1 MEITAFNK
9 CITHIVS
16 VLPKNTSFYDD
27 EVANYNFS
35 EKQSLALKSIMGF
48 DRHRIAKDTQLASTF
63 AIAGVQH
70 LLNIGAIEKCE
81 INALIYVTES
91 PDYFVP
97 MTSSLIANALNL
109 SDDLLCYDVNS
120 GCSGY
125 VAGLIQAF
133 SLLELQ
139 GIEKVV
145 LVNADVLS
153 KKTNIKDRNSYPLIG
168 DGGAVSIVTNAK
180 SHSTVESKS
189 GSSEGN
195 LVESDLNNPIYIRQK
210 LYHEYAKSII
220 IEAGGF
226 ALPATAETA
235 RETQQPDKNI
245 RSLENLVM
253 KGADIFSLVMEFVP
267 EMTEALLKQTHLR
280 LEDIDAFLFHQPNSF
295 MVKKLQEKLGL
306 DEKRLPSNIV
316 PNFGNGSSITIPLNA
331 CFNFTV
337 DELKDKTVM
346 MAGFGVGLNVSALI
360 MRLENLQ
367 HLEIIEI

>member
-35 EKQSLALKSIMGF
+35 KKQSLALKSIMGF
-48 DRHRIAKDTQLASTF
+48 DRHRIATPDQLASTF
-63 AIAGVQH
+63 AIAGVEH
-70 LLNIGAIEKCE
+70 LLNIGAITREE
-81 INALIYVTES
+81 INAIVYVTES

-109 SDDLLCYDVNS
+109 SDDLLCYDINS

-168 DGGAVSIVTNAK
+168 DGGAVSIVTNCDFD
-180 SHSTVESKS
+180 STQS
-189 GSSEGN
+189 GSSERN

-226 ALPATAETA
+226 ALPASVETA

-245 RSLENLVM
+245 RSLENLTM

-267 EMTEALLKQTHLR
+267 EMTEALLKQAHLR

-337 DELKDKTVM
+337 DELKDKTAM
-346 MAGFGVGLNVSALI
+346 LAGFGVGLNVSALI